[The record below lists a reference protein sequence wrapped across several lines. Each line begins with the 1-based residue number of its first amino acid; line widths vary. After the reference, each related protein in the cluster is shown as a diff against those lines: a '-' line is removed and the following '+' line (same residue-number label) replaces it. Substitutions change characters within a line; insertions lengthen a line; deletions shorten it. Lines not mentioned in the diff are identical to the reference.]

1 MRGLDADHGDGPGT
15 RQTGR
20 HLDHGG
26 EQVSQAAFYR
36 TEELDEVISR
46 MARQACGL
54 IPDPGSLIVVGILRR
69 GAPLADRL
77 CARLRELWGTARIDR
92 LDLDVKRYA
101 DDLTLLFPET
111 RLRETAGASAP
122 QVAGRCVLLVDDV
135 LYEGHSLL
143 RAVEWLAQ
151 RRAAA
156 IRTAVLVDR
165 ACARLPLKADV
176 AGLRLEVAPLQIVD
190 VHVPPYETEF
200 EIHVNR
206 REATHVQES

>member
-1 MRGLDADHGDGPGT
+1 MAEG
-15 RQTGR
+15 
-20 HLDHGG
+20 
-26 EQVSQAAFYR
+26 AFYR
-36 TEELDEVISR
+36 TDELEAVVAR
-46 MARQACGL
+46 MARDAHRLVEDPAGL
-54 IPDPGSLIVVGILRR
+54 VVVGILRR

-77 CARLRELWGTARIDR
+77 CAHLRTLWRVERIAR
-92 LDLDVKRYA
+92 LDLDIKRYA

-111 RLRETAGASAP
+111 RLRESASGEQAD
-122 QVAGRCVLLVDDV
+122 VAGRTVLLVDDV
-135 LYEGHSLL
+135 LYEGHSML
-143 RAVEWLAQ
+143 RAVEWLAR

-206 REATHVQES
+206 REVTHVQES